1 MSDFPRDALLALIAS
16 TVVCSSSSLAAE
28 PPTASSSQSAA
39 TSGASVTSEPSE
51 VRLPV
56 LLSGRRPD
64 DSRPK
69 YLAPGDRTAIAV
81 VRYTVGK
88 DGRTSDIS
96 VVKSTH
102 DFWADRVAAAV
113 ATWRYEIPMRDGKP
127 VSIRLEQEIKVK
139 FDY

>member
-1 MSDFPRDALLALIAS
+1 MSDFPRDVLRALIAS
-16 TVVCSSSSLAAE
+16 TFVCSAASLAAE
-28 PPTASSSQSAA
+28 TATSSQSAA
-39 TSGASVTSEPSE
+39 SSASAASEASE
-51 VRLPV
+51 VRMPV

>member
-1 MSDFPRDALLALIAS
+1 MSDFPCNVLLALIAS
-16 TVVCSSSSLAAE
+16 TVFCSAASLAAE
-28 PPTASSSQSAA
+28 TATSSQSAA
-39 TSGASVTSEPSE
+39 SSASAASEASE
-51 VRLPV
+51 VRMPV

-69 YLAPGDRTAIAV
+69 YLAPGDRMAIAV

-96 VVKSTH
+96 ILKSTH

-113 ATWRYEIPMRDGKP
+113 ATWRYEIPMRDGRP